1 METKTHWKKLTNPD
15 YIGTY
20 ILAPGEERT
29 VKISHV
35 KREQV
40 AGINGKKEECT
51 VAHLVGEKPFILN
64 RTNAKTITKLYGSPY
79 IEDWAGK
86 LITIYAAK
94 VSAFGEEVEAL
105 RIRNVKPRPA
115 QPVDYSAQIASLR
128 ACATLESL
136 QATYMSLTPEA
147 KAATVNVKDEMK
159 TKLMEAAQ

>member
-105 RIRNVKPRPA
+105 RIRNVKPRTA
-115 QPVDYSAQIASLR
+115 PVDYSAQAASLR
-128 ACATLESL
+128 ACTTLDAL
-136 QATYMSLTPEA
+136 QSAYMSLTPEA
-147 KAATVNVKDEMK
+147 KAATATVKDEMK
-159 TKLMEAAQ
+159 LKLMETAQ